1 MAKKDKDKNEEK
13 HAILTYTDDG
23 GVRSNRAFED
33 VKRLNAKRKK
43 QRMEDKALGIKD
55 NEREYIKT
63 ILEEELR
70 ITNK

>member
-55 NEREYIKT
+55 NEREYIKNY
-63 ILEEELR
+63 IR
-70 ITNK
+70 RRAKNNK